1 MLGMH
6 RFGARHCFFIQLAQD
21 QPATGRGNRAKIQ
34 SGNAFDRITG
44 YVQGNPSPLPVAS
57 QHSWVF
63 RAPSRNSRSGRPPKF
78 QSLIRR

>member
-6 RFGARHCFFIQLAQD
+6 RFGARHYGFFIQLAQD

-44 YVQGNPSPLPVAS
+44 YV
-57 QHSWVF
+57 
-63 RAPSRNSRSGRPPKF
+63 
-78 QSLIRR
+78 